1 MHSCLP
7 DSDDGHNVA
16 KHFRLQSFLSEQNFA
31 SLPVSC
37 SSAVILLF
45 FITALPRRVER
56 HLGCSLSHVAFGLPA
71 GFSQDLHTLITFLS
85 RVSTGYL
92 VTKGTKPLLSLKL
105 IRISNNKCL
114 LCITPLLKLLVNI
127 KRMFVN

>member
-1 MHSCLP
+1 MQSCLP
-7 DSDDGHNVA
+7 DSDDRHNVT
-16 KHFRLQSFLSEQNFA
+16 KHFCLQTFLSEQSFA

-45 FITALPRRVER
+45 FITVLPRRVER
-56 HLGCSLSHVAFGLPA
+56 HLGCSLSHVAFALPA
-71 GFSQDLHTLITFLS
+71 GFSLHALITFLS

-92 VTKGTKPLLSLKL
+92 VTKGAKPLLSLKL

>member
-7 DSDDGHNVA
+7 NSDKRHNVA
-16 KHFRLQSFLSEQNFA
+16 KHSCLQTFLSEESFA
-31 SLPVSC
+31 NLPVSC
-37 SSAVILLF
+37 YSAVILLF

-71 GFSQDLHTLITFLS
+71 DFSQDLHTLITFLS

-105 IRISNNKCL
+105 IRISNNKFSLTAPYLYCW
-114 LCITPLLKLLVNI
+114 
-127 KRMFVN
+127 

>member
-1 MHSCLP
+1 MQSCLP
-7 DSDDGHNVA
+7 DSDDRHNVA
-16 KHFRLQSFLSEQNFA
+16 KHFCLQIFLSEQSFA

-45 FITALPRRVER
+45 FITVLPRRVER

-71 GFSQDLHTLITFLS
+71 GFSQDLHALITFLS

-92 VTKGTKPLLSLKL
+92 VTKGAKPLLSLKL
-105 IRISNNKCL
+105 IRISYNKFS
-114 LCITPLLKLLVNI
+114 LCVSPLLKLLVNI
-127 KRMFVN
+127 KCMFVN

>member
-1 MHSCLP
+1 MHSYLP
-7 DSDDGHNVA
+7 DSDKRHNVA
-16 KHFRLQSFLSEQNFA
+16 KHSCLQTFLSEESFA
-31 SLPVSC
+31 NLPVSC

-71 GFSQDLHTLITFLS
+71 DFSQDLHTLITFLS

-105 IRISNNKCL
+105 IRISNNKFSLTAPYLYCW
-114 LCITPLLKLLVNI
+114 
-127 KRMFVN
+127 

>member
-7 DSDDGHNVA
+7 DSDKRHNVA
-16 KHFRLQSFLSEQNFA
+16 KHSCLQTFLSEESFA
-31 SLPVSC
+31 NLPVSC

-56 HLGCSLSHVAFGLPA
+56 HLGCSLSHFAFGLPA

-105 IRISNNKCL
+105 IRISNNKFSLTAPYLYCW
-114 LCITPLLKLLVNI
+114 
-127 KRMFVN
+127 